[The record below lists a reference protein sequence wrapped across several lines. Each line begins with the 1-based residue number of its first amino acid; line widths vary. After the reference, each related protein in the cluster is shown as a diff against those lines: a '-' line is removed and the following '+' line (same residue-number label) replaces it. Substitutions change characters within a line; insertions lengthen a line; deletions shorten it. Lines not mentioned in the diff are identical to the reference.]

1 MPSAGFFAPLLQL
14 EIMLRLEIL
23 SSKFFTSQ
31 RCYMI
36 QHSVFLNTWFTQS
49 VLHDS
54 AYVANCAG
62 RVQSWKYYAWKKA
75 DQAKWWQ
82 QGRLTK

>member
-1 MPSAGFFAPLLQL
+1 MPKLSLTFHLEVLFGTSPLNWFIYILAQSCPQQVFFTPLLQL

-36 QHSVFLNTWFTQS
+36 QHSVFLNT
-49 VLHDS
+49 
-54 AYVANCAG
+54 
-62 RVQSWKYYAWKKA
+62 
-75 DQAKWWQ
+75 
-82 QGRLTK
+82 